1 MPSICYPA
9 TPAIAGVDA
18 VFNTTA
24 NLGWNA
30 GAASLHTA
38 SGNAYAEFSF
48 GVSNVGSL
56 AGFASA
62 GAAVGAF
69 NAITHGV
76 LYAGDTLQVV
86 ESGGTVVDSGITPT
100 SATIVRIWRTRGVV
114 TYLVDGWSYVG
125 MTPSTGDIQLAAV
138 LYAAGD
144 YVDNPQM
151 VSTDLLTTRSSW
163 GWSDDV
169 TRRSMRAA
177 SPWGWAT
184 KVSLND
190 GDIHTVMDLS
200 MSASDYPTGSLAG
213 EVADLGVSAQ
223 AGFAGV
229 EASGISFV
237 TDMSGSAVGSSVIG
251 GDTRADIPTYAIVA
265 EDVYGYLAGEV
276 ADVSVLAVDTGEA
289 YNAGSYTDGVYVLDQ
304 YLYDPVLYA
313 LLSEHMSVG
322 DLIEVIIALDA
333 SLLDTLVA
341 LDEADATSV
350 LYALINSGIT
360 MSDDAASTRATLLQY
375 ATNLVTGAV
384 SRYEGFDFQGFCSV
398 GMDTYGW
405 KSDGLYKVG
414 AETDNGALISAM
426 VDFAANDFDTA
437 QRKRMDA
444 VFFGLST
451 DGDMLAK
458 VTDDNGD
465 SVTYRVMPR
474 GSEARANMQRGD
486 SSRYWRVQLQIIDAT
501 YAELDNVEWVVG
513 ATGRRTT
520 R

>member
-86 ESGGTVVDSGITPT
+86 EGGAGGVDTGITPASDT
-100 SATIVRIWRTRGVV
+100 VVRISRVRGVV
-114 TYLVDGWSYVG
+114 TYTVEDWSYVS
-125 MTPSTGDIQLAAV
+125 TVPSTGDIQLAAA

-144 YVDNPQM
+144 YIDNPQL
-151 VSTDLLTTRSSW
+151 VSIETLTARSPW

-169 TRRSMRAA
+169 TRRSLTADSA
-177 SPWGWAT
+177 WGWT
-184 KVSLND
+184 TSVSLND
-190 GDIHTVMDLS
+190 GEIYTTIDIDM
-200 MSASDYPTGSLAG
+200 MASDYALGSLSG
-213 EVADLGVSAQ
+213 VVADIGVSAQ
-223 AGFAGV
+223 AGFADV

-237 TDMSGSAVGSSVIG
+237 TEMSGSAVGSSVIG
-251 GDTRADIPTYAIVA
+251 GDTRADIPMCAIVA
-265 EDVYGYLAGEV
+265 EAVYGYLAGEV

-313 LLSEHMSVG
+313 LLSENLSVG
-322 DLIEVIIALDA
+322 DLIEVLIALDA
-333 SLLDTLVA
+333 SLLDTLVV

-350 LYALINSGIT
+350 LYALISAGISV
-360 MSDDAASTRATLLQY
+360 SDDAGATRSTLLQY

-384 SRYEGFDFQGFCSV
+384 TRYDGFDFHGFCSV
-398 GMDTYGW
+398 GLDTYGW
-405 KSDGLYKVG
+405 KADGLYKIG
-414 AETDNGALISAM
+414 AETDDGELISAL

-451 DGDMLAK
+451 DGEMLAK

-465 SVTYRVMPR
+465 AVTYRVMPR

>member
-1 MPSICYPA
+1 MTTICYPA
-9 TPAIAGVDA
+9 VPAVPGVDA

-30 GAASLHTA
+30 GAASVHTA
-38 SGNAYAEFSF
+38 AGDACAEFSF

-56 AGFASA
+56 AGFA
-62 GAAVGAF
+62 AVGSAVGEF

-86 ESGGTVVDSGITPT
+86 ESGSAGVDSGITPVGGT
-100 SATIVRIWRTRGVV
+100 VVRITRVRGVV
-114 TYLVDGWSYVG
+114 TYTVDGWSYTSS
-125 MTPSTGDIQLAAV
+125 TPSTGDVQLAAA

-144 YVDNPQM
+144 YVDNPQL
-151 VSTDLLTTRSSW
+151 VSIETIAARSPW

-169 TRRSMRAA
+169 TRRSLTAD
-177 SPWGWAT
+177 STWGWT
-184 KVSLND
+184 TSVSLND
-190 GDIHTVMDLS
+190 GEIYTTIDMS
-200 MSASDYPTGSLAG
+200 MLASDYALGSLSG
-213 EVADLGVSAQ
+213 VVADLSVSAQ
-223 AGFAGV
+223 AGFSDVEVSGV
-229 EASGISFV
+229 AFSMEMA
-237 TDMSGSAVGSSVIG
+237 GSAVGSSVYG
-251 GDTRADIPTYAIVA
+251 SDLLVDIPVYALGS
-265 EDVYGYLAGEV
+265 EDEYGYCAGEV
-276 ADVSVLAVDTGEA
+276 ADVSVIAVDTGEA
-289 YNAGSYTDGVYVLDQ
+289 PGSGSYTEGL
-304 YLYDPVLYA
+304 YLRDRIAADPVLYA
-313 LLSEHMSVG
+313 LLSERMDIG

-333 SLLDTLVA
+333 SLVDTLVV

-350 LYALINSGIT
+350 LYALISAGIGV
-360 MSDDAASTRATLLQY
+360 SDDAAATRATLLQY

-384 SRYEGFDFQGFCSV
+384 SRYDGFDFQGFCSV
-398 GMDTYGW
+398 GLDTYGW
-405 KSDGLYKVG
+405 KADGLYKIG
-414 AETDNGALISAM
+414 AETDDGALISAL

-451 DGDMLAK
+451 DGEMLAK

-465 SVTYRVMPR
+465 AVTYRVMPR

>member
-1 MPSICYPA
+1 MTKTCYPA
-9 TPAIAGVDA
+9 VLDVPGIDA
-18 VFNTTA
+18 VFNTSA

-30 GAASLHTA
+30 GAASATA
-38 SGNAYAEFSF
+38 VAGGAHAQFSF

-56 AGFASA
+56 AGFSPV
-62 GAAVGAF
+62 GSAVGEF

-86 ESGGTVVDSGITPT
+86 EGGSASVDTGITPT
-100 SATIVRIWRTRGVV
+100 SGTVVRMSRTRGVV
-114 TYLVDGWSYVG
+114 TYEVDDWSYVSAVH
-125 MTPSTGDIQLAAV
+125 STGDIQLSAA

-144 YVDNPQM
+144 YIDNPQFFGGTPL
-151 VSTDLLTTRSSW
+151 SARSSW

-169 TRRSMRAA
+169 TRRSLRAD
-177 SPWGWAT
+177 SVWGWTAA
-184 KVSLND
+184 VELND
-190 GDIHTVMDLS
+190 GEVYTTIDMD
-200 MSASDYPTGSLAG
+200 MVASDYVLGSLAG
-213 EVADLGVSAQ
+213 VVADISVDAQ
-223 AGFAGV
+223 AGFAAI
-229 EASGISFV
+229 EASGISFAMELV
-237 TDMSGSAVGSSVIG
+237 GSALGQSVVG
-251 GDTRADIPTYAIVA
+251 GDILADIPVYTVGA
-265 EDVYGYLAGEV
+265 EDDYGYCTGEV
-276 ADVSVLAVDTGEA
+276 ADVSVIAVDTGEA
-289 YNAGSYTDGVYVLDQ
+289 PGSGSYTEGL
-304 YLYDPVLYA
+304 YLRDRIAADPVLYA
-313 LLSEHMSVG
+313 LLSEHMSIG

-350 LYALINSGIT
+350 LYALINSGIA

-384 SRYEGFDFQGFCSV
+384 ARYEGFDFQGFCSV
-398 GMDTYGW
+398 GLDTYGW
-405 KSDGLYKVG
+405 KPDGLYRIG

-426 VDFAANDFDTA
+426 VDFAANDFDTT